1 MKTLIQKDTCTQIF
15 VAALFTITK
24 TWKQPKCLSTDNW
37 LKKMK
42 TCDIHTHTHRDT
54 KWTEDLNRNFSKKD
68 IQMANR
74 HMKRCSTSLIIRDIQ
89 IKTIVRYHVTLV
101 RIAVIRK
108 SAHNNVR
115 KSVEIKQPSQ
125 TVGQNVNWHS
135 HYEEQYGGYFKS

>member
-1 MKTLIQKDTCTQIF
+1 
-15 VAALFTITK
+15 
-24 TWKQPKCLSTDNW
+24 
-37 LKKMK
+37 
-42 TCDIHTHTHRDT
+42 
-54 KWTEDLNRNFSKKD
+54 
-68 IQMANR
+68 MANR